1 MNIVS
6 MKFNVI
12 DWALET
18 VSLIVASLIYN
29 REGKLKKIKLSSLTL
44 QMDSSPLHDDQL
56 LWNTPSVFHGH

>member
-6 MKFNVI
+6 MKFNVL

-29 REGKLKKIKLSSLTL
+29 REGKKGKINKVFLI
-44 QMDSSPLHDDQL
+44 P
-56 LWNTPSVFHGH
+56 PS

>member
-29 REGKLKKIKLSSLTL
+29 REGKINKMKYFRPCLSI
-44 QMDSSPLHDDQL
+44 D
-56 LWNTPSVFHGH
+56 V

>member
-6 MKFNVI
+6 MKFNVL

-29 REGKLKKIKLSSLTL
+29 REGRIK
-44 QMDSSPLHDDQL
+44 QDK
-56 LWNTPSVFHGH
+56 VY

>member
-29 REGKLKKIKLSSLTL
+29 RKGKIYKLQLSSLTL
-44 QMDSSPLHDDQL
+44 QMGSSPLHDDQL
-56 LWNTPSVFHGH
+56 LWNTPSVFHGY